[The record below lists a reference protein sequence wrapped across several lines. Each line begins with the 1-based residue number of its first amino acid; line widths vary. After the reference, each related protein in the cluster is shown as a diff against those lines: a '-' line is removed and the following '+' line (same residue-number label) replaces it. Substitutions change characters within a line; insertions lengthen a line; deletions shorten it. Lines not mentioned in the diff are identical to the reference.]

1 MQIPRFV
8 LASASSARRRLLLN
22 AGIAPFV
29 CPSNFDES
37 QIVLTD
43 PAQLVQTLAQR
54 KAETVV
60 SQFTEALILGC
71 DSVLAIDGE
80 IHGKPASAEVAI
92 ARWHQMQGRSGDLYT
107 GHALIDIA
115 QNRTLVKYQVT
126 RVDFV
131 PMNEQT
137 IQAYVA
143 TGEPLNCAGAFA
155 LEGRGGLFVEKIAG
169 CHSNIIGL
177 SLPLLRQMLTELGY
191 DITDFWQ

>member
-1 MQIPRFV
+1 MHPRFV

-22 AGIAPFV
+22 AGISPFV
-29 CPSNFDES
+29 CPSAFDES
-37 QIVLTD
+37 QIVFTD

-60 SQFTEALILGC
+60 PQFTEALILGC

-80 IHGKPASAEVAI
+80 IHGKPASTEVAL
-92 ARWHQMQGRSGDLYT
+92 ARWQQMQGRSGDLYT
-107 GHALIDIA
+107 GHALIDSA

-126 RVDFV
+126 RVDFA
-131 PMNEQT
+131 PMSQQM

-155 LEGRGGLFVEKIAG
+155 LEGRGGLFVEKISG